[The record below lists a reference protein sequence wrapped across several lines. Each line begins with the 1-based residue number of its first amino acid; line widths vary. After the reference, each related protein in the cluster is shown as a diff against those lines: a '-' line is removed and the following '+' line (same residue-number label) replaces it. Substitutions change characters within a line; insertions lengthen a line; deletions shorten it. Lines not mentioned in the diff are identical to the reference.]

1 MEKSSRKSRRGTFL
15 AAAGRL
21 ITSHN
26 SRGLPPLLLFPPLF
40 SPLCHSCFTDD
51 STHRGGQGIGEEEGG
66 RRGKERDGATFFVP
80 EKIQWPKLLST

>member
-26 SRGLPPLLLFPPLF
+26 SRGLPRLLLFPPLF
-40 SPLCHSCFTDD
+40 FSVVPQLLYRRQYAQRT
-51 STHRGGQGIGEEEGG
+51 GGG
-66 RRGKERDGATFFVP
+66 RRGKERDGATFFCARENPVAQAP
-80 EKIQWPKLLST
+80 FYLNS